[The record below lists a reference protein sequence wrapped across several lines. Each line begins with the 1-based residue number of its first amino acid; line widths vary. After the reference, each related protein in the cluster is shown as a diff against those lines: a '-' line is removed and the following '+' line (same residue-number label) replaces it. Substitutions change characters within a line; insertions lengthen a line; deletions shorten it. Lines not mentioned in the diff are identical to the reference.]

1 MEFQVKGG
9 THGIVVTGTTGEP
22 SVLTTDER
30 IELVKV
36 AVAAAKKRIEV
47 VAATGAQNHA
57 DTVKMSEAAEKAG
70 ADALLI
76 VTPYF
81 IRPPQRGL
89 EAYYLDLCKR
99 TDLPVMIYHIPGR
112 AAVTMTADTD
122 RAHRRRRAQSCRHQ
136 ARGRTDLKLGQ
147 RASSSSSG
155 AEFRIHVGLED
166 LSFPMVCLGAHGL
179 MNAVGNL
186 LPGKVAEALCGD
198 RGRRS
203 RARPR
208 AALRTLRSSTTP
220 IFFDINPIPMK
231 YMMKRLGI
239 IPNELHRLPM
249 VPSTP
254 ELRTKLDGVLSRAGL
269 DLTDPLMTNRALAD
283 IDLCSSSTISSIA
296 NHILYRLGVVDG
308 FGHVSAPALRAIRS
322 TS

>member
-1 MEFQVKGG
+1 MMKLTDKQLKGSFPPLVTPFKEDGAVDYDTYAKLVEFQVKGG

-22 SVLTTDER
+22 SILTTDER

-36 AVAAAKKRIEV
+36 AVSAAKKRIEV

-57 DTVKMSEAAEKAG
+57 DTIRMSEAAEKAG

-81 IRPPQRGL
+81 IRPPARGL

-112 AAVTMTADTD
+112 AAVTMTAD
-122 RAHRRRRAQSCRHQ
+122 SI
-136 ARGRTDLKLGQ
+136 ARIADGANNLVGVKHAATDLALVSELIMKLG
-147 RASSSSSG
+147 AD
-155 AEFRIHVGLED
+155 FRIHVGLEE

-179 MNAVGNL
+179 MNAAGNL
-186 LPGKVAEALCGD
+186 LPGKIAELYETTASGD
-198 RGRRS
+198 LARGR
-203 RARPR
+203 ALHYELYEIN
-208 AALRTLRSSTTP
+208 AA
-220 IFFDINPIPMK
+220 IFYDINPIPMK

-249 VPSTP
+249 MPSTP
-254 ELRTKLDGVLSRAGL
+254 ELQKRLDGVLSRAGL
-269 DLTDPLMTNRALAD
+269 
-283 IDLCSSSTISSIA
+283 I
-296 NHILYRLGVVDG
+296 
-308 FGHVSAPALRAIRS
+308 
-322 TS
+322 

>member
-1 MEFQVKGG
+1 
-9 THGIVVTGTTGEP
+9 
-22 SVLTTDER
+22 
-30 IELVKV
+30 
-36 AVAAAKKRIEV
+36 V
-47 VAATGAQNHA
+47 VAATGTQNHA

-112 AAVTMTADTD
+112 AAVSVTADTV
-122 RAHRRRRAQSCRHQ
+122 
-136 ARGRTDLKLGQ
+136 ARIAEGAPNLVGIKHAVNDLALVSELIVKLG
-147 RASSSSSG
+147 S
-155 AEFRIHVGLED
+155 EFRIHVGLEE

-186 LPGKVAEALCGD
+186 LPGKVAELYSATAKGDLARGKALHYELYELNN
-198 RGRRS
+198 
-203 RARPR
+203 A
-208 AALRTLRSSTTP
+208 
-220 IFFDINPIPMK
+220 IFFDTNPIPMK

-239 IPNELHRLPM
+239 LPNELHRLPM

-254 ELRTKLDGVLSRAGL
+254 ELRAKLDGVLSRAGL
-269 DLTDPLMTNRALAD
+269 
-283 IDLCSSSTISSIA
+283 I
-296 NHILYRLGVVDG
+296 
-308 FGHVSAPALRAIRS
+308 
-322 TS
+322 